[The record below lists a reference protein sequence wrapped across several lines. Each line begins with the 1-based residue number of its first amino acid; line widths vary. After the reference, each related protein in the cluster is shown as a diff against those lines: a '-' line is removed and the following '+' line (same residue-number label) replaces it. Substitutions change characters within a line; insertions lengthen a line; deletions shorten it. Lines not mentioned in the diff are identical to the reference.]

1 MARWS
6 LSDLSHSTLPT
17 CACELRPSALA
28 FAFALAEMRPL
39 FPSSVE
45 RIGIRKGLQEGIQ
58 QTQNDRDEIID
69 APQQDQRWSV
79 DVLGDFGWI
88 DQPWVQ

>member
-1 MARWS
+1 
-6 LSDLSHSTLPT
+6 
-17 CACELRPSALA
+17 
-28 FAFALAEMRPL
+28 MRPL